1 MSKGE
6 ELSRLPG
13 SRVKLSFRQD
23 CSCVLLS
30 TQAHLDLVATNL
42 GASAPGIEIISDVGA
57 TKKHMAVAMIM
68 VAPILMMTHDD
79 AGLPIVMPVVMM
91 VMAVFKVVVVR

>member
-13 SRVKLSFRQD
+13 YRVKLSFRQD

-30 TQAHLDLVATNL
+30 TQAHLDLVVTNL

-57 TKKHMAVAMIM
+57 TKKHKVKNQRGNNM
-68 VAPILMMTHDD
+68 
-79 AGLPIVMPVVMM
+79 GLSENVVYPYTQW
-91 VMAVFKVVVVR
+91 FS